1 MERQST
7 FVNTDMIIFIDCSS
21 TKDVSTT
28 VLLKKKKNTQHHSVK
43 AKIFVFS
50 KHIKNMDDSNSIRQ

>member
-1 MERQST
+1 
-7 FVNTDMIIFIDCSS
+7 MIIFIDCSF